1 MPYARRRD
9 RGGREGPSLLSSRYG
24 AQEQEGDP
32 TGVAFTNP
40 FSHSLTTRP
49 VVFIIRIVVTGEMN
63 DSEHPQVQH
72 PTYRRAPITEAII
85 DFQFSEPLDGD
96 TCNKVKS
103 KLEEEYPLVI
113 DWSEIGITF
122 DPSAKATDVQ
132 EKVRGFKLSS
142 VDQTDIVIAANTR
155 FAVSRLAPYQGWE
168 PFRTRAVRNWKSFKS
183 VAGYRKIKRVG
194 IRYINRIDIPRPANE
209 LIELSDYLLLEVH
222 VPQPPFPPI
231 VQQTTQAI
239 FRFDDCMVVVHM
251 ATVPS
256 PLLNHASF
264 ALDIDFGRE
273 VNVPQADDGL
283 WSYIE
288 QIRDRKNVLFEAC
301 ITERTRRMFD

>member
-1 MPYARRRD
+1 M
-9 RGGREGPSLLSSRYG
+9 RGGE
-24 AQEQEGDP
+24 
-32 TGVAFTNP
+32 TGVAARAHPYYLVVTVPRNRRGP
-40 FSHSLTTRP
+40 DRCCVYESISHSLTTRP

-155 FAVSRLAPYQGWE
+155 FAHLDLRPIKVGSHFARE
-168 PFRTRAVRNWKSFKS
+168 PCEIEMVQECRW
-183 VAGYRKIKRVG
+183 
-194 IRYINRIDIPRPANE
+194 IP
-209 LIELSDYLLLEVH
+209 
-222 VPQPPFPPI
+222 
-231 VQQTTQAI
+231 
-239 FRFDDCMVVVHM
+239 
-251 ATVPS
+251 
-256 PLLNHASF
+256 
-264 ALDIDFGRE
+264 
-273 VNVPQADDGL
+273 
-283 WSYIE
+283 
-288 QIRDRKNVLFEAC
+288 KN
-301 ITERTRRMFD
+301 